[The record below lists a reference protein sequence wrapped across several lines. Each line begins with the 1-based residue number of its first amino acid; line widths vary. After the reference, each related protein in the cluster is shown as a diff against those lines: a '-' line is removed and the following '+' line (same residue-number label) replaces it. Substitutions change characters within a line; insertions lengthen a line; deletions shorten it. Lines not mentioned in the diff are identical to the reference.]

1 MKRIAIF
8 ASSNGTNAERLF
20 SRFENEK
27 NAEIAILLSDQPT
40 AFALQRAKNHGVPAR
55 YIPRGRNFT
64 SETLRA
70 LEQNSIDFI
79 VLAGFLW
86 KVPSEI
92 VARYP
97 HRIINLHPALL
108 PKYGGK
114 GFYGDAVH
122 QAVIAAHETLSGIT
136 IHYIDQEYDRGE
148 IIFQATCPVLPN
160 DTPES
165 LAARI
170 HALEHEHLPEV
181 TYLLV
186 RNLE

>member
-8 ASSNGTNAERLF
+8 ASGNGTNAERLF

-27 NAEIAILLSDQPT
+27 NAEIALLLSDQPT
-40 AFALQRAKNHGVPAR
+40 AFALQRAKNHGVPAL

-136 IHYIDQEYDRGE
+136 IHYIDQEYDKGE

-181 TYLLV
+181 TYQLV
-186 RNLE
+186 KNLE